1 MQTLIRQEQDSL
13 TKASEDINKS
23 AKIALFSDTYQS
35 IKRLLQAQTA
45 ASSPHILLQGAT
57 GTGKSQLLRLLQSEL
72 THSLPDGFTLFPLN
86 EFEYGVRSIS
96 DFYQRLREISH
107 NQLPELLTNTQTQ
120 QVWQQFVD
128 WAQNQNNQVI
138 LVIDNLNY
146 LLKQLDKTDYDFF
159 VKTILNTKQDHYRI
173 IACSQKRVTIS
184 PAFTLITMPTLDQAS
199 ALDWFEHKTLLEN
212 SSIAAP
218 NRNAKP
224 AAYKPHEA
232 SHILEAIRLMSQANI
247 QTLSY
252 FHQAYL
258 QEPKQ
263 SPYHY
268 LVSIL
273 SQYQAHFDREM
284 QGLPAQQQNL
294 VHALGHQWQAIKVA
308 NITKTTGLKSKT
320 ISAQLHQ
327 LEKQNWVEKLP
338 SGNKNHY
345 YQLKDNLFQLTYL
358 MRFSSLSQRAAL
370 ARCSNLV
377 SYLTLALRYESS
389 DEVNTVA
396 VTHQRERLVSY
407 HNLQANHDNGD
418 VTQLERDALFSHA
431 FTLAEGFTGQA
442 YCDNASHYFKSQLPG
457 ERVTFLLNAASRGYE
472 QAYIGLL
479 SLFNL
484 AQTPAQER
492 IAYQIK
498 ISLCQS
504 AIDKGF
510 AFDLPLLAIMI
521 CQGIDNDAS
530 FELSQ
535 SLKPT
540 LDSGESLILK
550 SFAALWYG
558 ENTLAQTH
566 FKQYLG
572 RNLNEEN
579 RSNPEAPITYQD
591 GLTCELILLF
601 MARQEWHFLSQIFIL
616 NPIFKADFIA
626 LYYGFLSLR
635 PEPIG
640 TEYDDYCAMPT
651 SLKQVL
657 PLIHNKVLETQEK
670 YQRAINQ
677 HYKTEL

>member
-23 AKIALFSDTYQS
+23 AKMALFSDAYQS

-72 THSLPDGFTLFPLN
+72 IHSLPDGFTLFPLN

-107 NQLPELLTNTQTQ
+107 NKLPELLANTQNQ

-128 WAQNQNNQVI
+128 WAQSQDNQVI

-146 LLKQLDKTDYDFF
+146 LLKQLDKADYDFF
-159 VKTILNTKQDHYRI
+159 VKTLLNTKQDHYRV
-173 IACSQKRVTIS
+173 IACSQEPLTTS
-184 PAFTLITMPTLDQAS
+184 AAFTLITMPTLDQAS
-199 ALDWFEHKTLLEN
+199 ALDWFEHKILLEN

-218 NRNAKP
+218 NRKVKP

-252 FHQAYL
+252 FHQTYL

-273 SQYQAHFDREM
+273 TQYQACFDSKM
-284 QGLPAQQQNL
+284 QRLPAQQQSL
-294 VHALGHQWQAIKVA
+294 VHALGYQWQAIKVA
-308 NITKTTGLKSKT
+308 SMAKTTGLMSKT

-327 LEKQNWVEKLP
+327 LEKQNWVEKVH
-338 SGNKNHY
+338 SANKNHY
-345 YQLKDNLFQLTYL
+345 YRLKDDLFQLTYL
-358 MRFSSLSQRAAL
+358 MRFSSFSQRAAL
-370 ARCSNLV
+370 ARSTNLV
-377 SYLTLALRYESS
+377 SYLTLALRYKST
-389 DEVNTVA
+389 DEVNTAA

-407 HNLQANHDNGD
+407 QYLQANHDNGD

-431 FTLAEGFTGQA
+431 FTLAEGFTGQT
-442 YCDNASHYFKSQLPG
+442 YCDSASHYFKSQLPG

-479 SLFNL
+479 SLLNL
-484 AQTPAQER
+484 AQTPVQESM
-492 IAYQIK
+492 AYQIK
-498 ISLCQS
+498 IALCQS
-504 AIDKGF
+504 AINKGF

-521 CQGIDNDAS
+521 CQGIDSDVS
-530 FELSQ
+530 FELAQ
-535 SLKPT
+535 TIKPT
-540 LDSGESLILK
+540 LDSGKSLILK
-550 SFAALWYG
+550 SFAALWHG
-558 ENTLAQTH
+558 ENTLAKTH
-566 FKQYLG
+566 FKHYLG
-572 RNLNEEN
+572 RDLNEEN
-579 RSNPEAPITYQD
+579 RSNPEAPITDQD
-591 GLTCELILLF
+591 GLICELILLF
-601 MARQEWHFLSQIFIL
+601 MARQEWHFLSQVFTL
-616 NPIFKADFIA
+616 NPIFKANFLA
-626 LYYGFLSLR
+626 LYYGFLSLK

-670 YQRAINQ
+670 YN
-677 HYKTEL
+677 KEL